1 MLRGEKTAVVGMA
14 TVEIDNVL
22 ATPELLELVE
32 SAEQTG
38 SLRYAD
44 LAELLEVLRLE
55 PLEVDAVYRF
65 LEQRGIEILEPQ
77 PEPQQAPPPPPP
89 PVAHETTTDAL
100 QLFLR
105 DAGRHPLLTAAQKVE
120 LATRI
125 ERGDGDAK
133 QTDRKSTR
141 LNSSHSQ
148 ISYAVF
154 CLKKKKL
161 TLMRL
166 H

>member
-1 MLRGEKTAVVGMA
+1 LSGEKTSVVGMT

-89 PVAHETTTDAL
+89 VAHETTTDAL

-105 DAGRHPLLTAAQKVE
+105 
-120 LATRI
+120 
-125 ERGDGDAK
+125 
-133 QTDRKSTR
+133 
-141 LNSSHSQ
+141 
-148 ISYAVF
+148 
-154 CLKKKKL
+154 
-161 TLMRL
+161 
-166 H
+166 